1 MKKLS
6 ITIDLL
12 KINKDK
18 IEVRTYTNK
27 DGLKITQKNY
37 KLDIVPLREK
47 KIIKEGNDWKMI
59 KTHFVSEAQTK
70 EEKDKQEKAVIIG
83 DGIVF
88 QTPAEVAEDA
98 MKEQVW
104 EDHLIKQRNPNY
116 PTPSEQGI
124 TFKTPTAEDLDINPD
139 DIPF

>member
-1 MKKLS
+1 MYAENLS
-6 ITIDLL
+6 SPVAVEIPRQCNINYRLVLSVQVLHAINDITVHNIDPMHG
-12 KINKDK
+12 I
-18 IEVRTYTNK
+18 RYTVAF
-27 DGLKITQKNY
+27 DGEQY
-37 KLDIVPLREK
+37 
-47 KIIKEGNDWKMI
+47 
-59 KTHFVSEAQTK
+59 A
-70 EEKDKQEKAVIIG
+70 EEIIG

-88 QTPAEVAEDA
+88 QTPAEVAEEA

-104 EDHLIKQRNPNY
+104 EDYQIKQRNPEY